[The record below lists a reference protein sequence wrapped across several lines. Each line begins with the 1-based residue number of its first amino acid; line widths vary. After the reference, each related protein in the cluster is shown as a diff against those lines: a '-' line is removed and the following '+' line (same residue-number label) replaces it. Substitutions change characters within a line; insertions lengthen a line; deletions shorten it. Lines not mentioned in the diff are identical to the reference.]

1 MGKHNL
7 NEKVM
12 DKQEIK
18 TSHGSEPLNAMVLEA
33 YTKTHNN
40 YVASPKYM
48 NGMFQNKLTDIDNK
62 VHKDGG
68 ALQGMPDLHIQ
79 GFAGKGKDAN
89 LILSDRKK
97 GSDKA
102 DNLYIVDHSS
112 GKIIAHASVKNHIVG
127 KWEKVDEKQE
137 KAPKTAEKPQEKTA
151 GREEKSTTN
160 ELKND
165 FVKRDKTKGNHITDI
180 GKTHL
185 DYDKIE
191 FDVPNKLT
199 IEQAGRPA
207 LVLQRM
213 DASNSY
219 VDANNNKYKVKV
231 EQSNGT
237 MQIDRMSAGDNSGK
251 EPSIMYSDKYNND
264 GSMVTVFNGEKNTR
278 TISKDPNGRVINE
291 INTNLNSETD
301 SYSGFSATVSGARG
315 ERITL
320 RGESGIK
327 TGDDGKRYSL
337 KTDENGMATYDEL
350 DNSNRVVRST
360 STFKD
365 GSVVVRSGS
374 ADSDGQMRLV
384 RTGGDVWTWDT
395 NLNTFTNHDH
405 TKEASIKIVNG
416 QIRVKAHPAEL

>member
-1 MGKHNL
+1 
-7 NEKVM
+7 
-12 DKQEIK
+12 
-18 TSHGSEPLNAMVLEA
+18 
-33 YTKTHNN
+33 
-40 YVASPKYM
+40 M
-48 NGMFQNKLTDIDNK
+48 NSTFQNKLTSIDNRA
-62 VHKDGG
+62 HKDGG

-79 GFAGKGKDAN
+79 GFSGKGKEAN

-137 KAPKTAEKPQEKTA
+137 MASKIAKPQEKA
-151 GREEKSTTN
+151 VKEEKPTTN
-160 ELKND
+160 EPKNN
-165 FVKRDKTKGNHITDI
+165 FVKRDKSKGNHITDI

-185 DYDKIE
+185 DYDNIE

-199 IEQAGRPA
+199 MEQAGRPA
-207 LVLQRM
+207 LVLQRT
-213 DASNSY
+213 DASDSY
-219 VDANNNKYKVKV
+219 VDANNNEYKVKV
-231 EQSNGT
+231 DQSNGT
-237 MQIDRMSAGDNSGK
+237 MQIDRMSARDNSGK
-251 EPSIMYSDKYNND
+251 EPSVMYSHKYNND
-264 GSMVTVFNGEKNTR
+264 GSTLTVVNGEKNTR
-278 TISKDPNGRVINE
+278 TIAKDSNGRVIND
-291 INTNLNSETD
+291 INTNLNSPSD

-374 ADSDGQMRLV
+374 ADSDGQMRVV

-395 NLNTFTNHDH
+395 NLNTFINHDH
-405 TKEASIKIVNG
+405 TKEASIRIVHG
-416 QIRVKAHPAEL
+416 QIRVKAHPAED